1 MSNYFY
7 NTRKTPISLVISG
20 TIFLALAVG
29 VAPNNYALAALFFLL
44 AVGLW
49 FVKEAVEID
58 VDNKRFRKAIVL
70 RNNKTGRWFPLE
82 DIRFASAR
90 KLSEK
95 SDKWFVNL
103 HLSEKKYYRLFK
115 TEEEKAK
122 TEAQKINELLN
133 DA

>member
-1 MSNYFY
+1 MGNYFY

-29 VAPNNYALAALFFLL
+29 VAPDNYALAALFFLL

-58 VDNKRFRKAIVL
+58 VENKRFRKAIVL
-70 RNNKTGRWFPLE
+70 RNIKTGRWFPLE

-90 KLSEK
+90 KVNGK
-95 SDKWFVNL
+95 ADKWFVNL

-115 TEEEKAK
+115 TDEDKAK
-122 TEAQKINELLN
+122 KEAQKINGLLSES
-133 DA
+133 